1 MTLKIMEKYTVTF
14 TLIKDLEKSIMVKK
28 KTKKINKVFFIPKS
42 LISNEERYMQS
53 KNLWKD
59 VTYVRQR
66 IALELPKWYVKK
78 ELGFYR

>member
-1 MTLKIMEKYTVTF
+1 MDKYTVTF
-14 TLIKDLEKSIMVKK
+14 TFMKDLEKSIMVKK

-42 LISNEERYMQS
+42 IISNEKKYLQS

-59 VTYVRQR
+59 VTYTRQR
-66 IALELPKWYVKK
+66 ISLELPKWYVEK